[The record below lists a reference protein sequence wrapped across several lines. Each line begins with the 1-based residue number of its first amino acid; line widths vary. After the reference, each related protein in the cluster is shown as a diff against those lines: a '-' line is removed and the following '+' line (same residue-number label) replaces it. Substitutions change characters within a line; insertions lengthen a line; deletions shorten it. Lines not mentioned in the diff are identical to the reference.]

1 LPWKLSRAVGF
12 ETTDCEGEIEMTNPS
27 TLLPRLVER
36 RSSSGRWVYV
46 ICAIVVTGLALFAAA
61 MGGIGGTVIYV
72 PILLICIAQF
82 LRPTLLGWLLLVALF
97 SAYAIG
103 VATHLKHLTRL
114 DLVVFLSI
122 GFVPVI
128 GLLWSRP
135 KPIARA

>member
-1 LPWKLSRAVGF
+1 
-12 ETTDCEGEIEMTNPS
+12 MTNS
-27 TLLPRLVER
+27 SRLLPSLVER
-36 RSSSGRWVYV
+36 RSNNRRWLYV
-46 ICAIVVTGLALFAAA
+46 ICATVVIGLGLFAGAL
-61 MGGIGGTVIYV
+61 GGIGGTVVYV

-135 KPIARA
+135 KPVAG